1 MIVKQYRNYF
11 NETLKTIYPITEI
24 DSFFFLLL
32 EEYLGFRRVDIVLKS
47 DFKINQKTL
56 NLLQSATKQ
65 LEQEV
70 PLQYIIGKTEFYGL
84 PFAVNKHV
92 LIPRPETEELVAWVV
107 SESSRFKTFN
117 TSTKQ
122 TTETK
127 QLKILDIGTGSG
139 CIPVS
144 LKKQLP
150 FAEISAIDISNDAL
164 TVAKKNAVLNNVD
177 IHFILQDILKTVALD
192 QHYDI
197 IISNP
202 PYVTEQEWNTL
213 EPQVK
218 EWEDKNA
225 LVADDNGLDLYKK
238 IVGSASSFLK
248 EKTILSSDMPYIV
261 FEIGYKQAG
270 DLQLLLEGKSFGVA
284 VQKDFLNKDRVVFA
298 YRNILK

>member
-47 DFKINQKTL
+47 DFKITQETL

-84 PFAVNKHV
+84 PFVVNKHV

-122 TTETK
+122 TTDKK

-139 CIPVS
+139 CIPIS

-150 FAEISAIDISNDAL
+150 FAKISAIDISEEAL
-164 TVAKKNAVLNNVD
+164 SVAKKNAVLNNVD

-202 PYVTEQEWNTL
+202 PYVREL
-213 EPQVK
+213 EKK
-218 EWEDKNA
+218 ELKNNVLKNEPHVA
-225 LVADDNGLDLYKK
+225 LFVENDNPLIFYAKIAELAKNYLNKNGLL
-238 IVGSASSFLK
+238 F
-248 EKTILSSDMPYIV
+248 
-261 FEIGYKQAG
+261 FEINQYLGTETI
-270 DLQLLLEGKSFGVA
+270 DLVNKKGLKNIQLKKDMFGNDRIIVA
-284 VQKDFLNKDRVVFA
+284 SK
-298 YRNILK
+298 

>member
-47 DFKINQKTL
+47 DFKINQETL

-84 PFAVNKHV
+84 PFVVNKHV

-139 CIPVS
+139 CIPIS

-150 FAEISAIDISNDAL
+150 FAKISAIDISKEAL
-164 TVAKKNAVLNNVD
+164 SVAKKNAVLNNVD

-202 PYVTEQEWNTL
+202 PYVREL
-213 EPQVK
+213 EKK
-218 EWEDKNA
+218 ELKNNVLKNEPHVALFVENDNPLIFYDKIAELAKNY
-225 LVADDNGLDLYKK
+225 LNKNGLL
-238 IVGSASSFLK
+238 F
-248 EKTILSSDMPYIV
+248 
-261 FEIGYKQAG
+261 FEINQYLGTETIHLVNEKG
-270 DLQLLLEGKSFGVA
+270 LKNIQLKKDMFGNDRIIVA
-284 VQKDFLNKDRVVFA
+284 SK
-298 YRNILK
+298 

>member
-11 NETLKTIYPITEI
+11 NETLKKIYPITEI

-47 DFKINQKTL
+47 DFKITQETL
-56 NLLQSATKQ
+56 KLLQSATKQ

-84 PFAVNKHV
+84 PFVVNKHV
-92 LIPRPETEELVAWVV
+92 LIPRPETEELVACVV
-107 SESSRFKTFN
+107 SESSRVKTFN
-117 TSTKQ
+117 TSIKQ

-139 CIPVS
+139 CIPIS

-150 FAEISAIDISNDAL
+150 FAKISAIDISKEAL

-177 IHFILQDILKTVALD
+177 IHFILQDILKADALD
-192 QHYDI
+192 EHYDI

-202 PYVTEQEWNTL
+202 PYVREL
-213 EPQVK
+213 EKK
-218 EWEDKNA
+218 ELKNNVLKNEPHVALFVENDNPLIFYDKIAELAKNY
-225 LVADDNGLDLYKK
+225 LNKNG
-238 IVGSASSFLK
+238 
-248 EKTILSSDMPYIV
+248 ILF
-261 FEIGYKQAG
+261 FEINQYLATEAIHLVNEKGLKNI
-270 DLQLLLEGKSFGVA
+270 QLKKDMFG
-284 VQKDFLNKDRVVFA
+284 NDRM
-298 YRNILK
+298 ILASK

>member
-47 DFKINQKTL
+47 DFKISQETL

-84 PFAVNKHV
+84 PFVVNKHV

-122 TTETK
+122 TTDKK

-139 CIPVS
+139 CIPIS

-150 FAEISAIDISNDAL
+150 FAKISAIDISEEAL

-202 PYVTEQEWNTL
+202 PYVREL
-213 EPQVK
+213 EKK
-218 EWEDKNA
+218 ELKNNVLKNEPHVA
-225 LVADDNGLDLYKK
+225 LFVENDNPLIFYAKIAELAKNYLNKNGLL
-238 IVGSASSFLK
+238 F
-248 EKTILSSDMPYIV
+248 
-261 FEIGYKQAG
+261 FEINQYLGTETI
-270 DLQLLLEGKSFGVA
+270 DLVNKKGLKNIQLKKDMFGNDRIVVA
-284 VQKDFLNKDRVVFA
+284 SK
-298 YRNILK
+298 

>member
-47 DFKINQKTL
+47 DFKINQETL

-84 PFAVNKHV
+84 PFVVNKHV

-117 TSTKQ
+117 TSAKQ

-164 TVAKKNAVLNNVD
+164 SVAKKNAVLNNVD

-202 PYVTEQEWNTL
+202 PYVREL
-213 EPQVK
+213 EKK
-218 EWEDKNA
+218 ELKNNVLKNEPHVALFVENDNPLIFYDKIAELAKNY
-225 LVADDNGLDLYKK
+225 LNKNGLL
-238 IVGSASSFLK
+238 F
-248 EKTILSSDMPYIV
+248 
-261 FEIGYKQAG
+261 FEINQYLGTETIHLVNEKG
-270 DLQLLLEGKSFGVA
+270 LKNIQLKKDMFGNDRIIVA
-284 VQKDFLNKDRVVFA
+284 SK
-298 YRNILK
+298 

>member
-1 MIVKQYRNYF
+1 MIVKQYRKYF

-47 DFKINQKTL
+47 DFKIPQETL

-65 LEQEV
+65 LEQEI
-70 PLQYIIGKTEFYGL
+70 PLQHIIGKTEFYGL
-84 PFAVNKHV
+84 PFVVNKHV

-139 CIPVS
+139 CIPIS

-150 FAEISAIDISNDAL
+150 FAKISAIDISKEAL
-164 TVAKKNAVLNNVD
+164 SVAKKNAVLNNVD
-177 IHFILQDILKTVALD
+177 IHFILQDILKTVTLD

-202 PYVTEQEWNTL
+202 PYVREL
-213 EPQVK
+213 EKK
-218 EWEDKNA
+218 ELKNNVLKNEPHVA
-225 LVADDNGLDLYKK
+225 LFVENDNPLIFYAKIAELAKNYLNKNGLL
-238 IVGSASSFLK
+238 F
-248 EKTILSSDMPYIV
+248 
-261 FEIGYKQAG
+261 FEINQYLGTETI
-270 DLQLLLEGKSFGVA
+270 DLVNKKELKNIQLKKDMFGNDRMIVA
-284 VQKDFLNKDRVVFA
+284 SK
-298 YRNILK
+298 

>member
-47 DFKINQKTL
+47 DFKITQETL

-84 PFAVNKHV
+84 PFVVNKHV

-122 TTETK
+122 TTDKK

-139 CIPVS
+139 CIPIS

-150 FAEISAIDISNDAL
+150 FAKISAIDISEEAL
-164 TVAKKNAVLNNVD
+164 SVAKKNAVLNNVD

-202 PYVTEQEWNTL
+202 PYVREL
-213 EPQVK
+213 EKK
-218 EWEDKNA
+218 ELKNNVLKNEPHVA
-225 LVADDNGLDLYKK
+225 LFVENDNPLIFYAKIAELAKKYLNKNGLL
-238 IVGSASSFLK
+238 F
-248 EKTILSSDMPYIV
+248 
-261 FEIGYKQAG
+261 FEINQYLGTETI
-270 DLQLLLEGKSFGVA
+270 DLVNKKGLKNIQLKKDMFGNDRIIVA
-284 VQKDFLNKDRVVFA
+284 SK
-298 YRNILK
+298 

>member
-47 DFKINQKTL
+47 DFKITQETL

-84 PFAVNKHV
+84 PFVVNKHV
-92 LIPRPETEELVAWVV
+92 LIPRPETEELVACVV
-107 SESSRFKTFN
+107 SESSRVKTFN
-117 TSTKQ
+117 TSIKQ

-139 CIPVS
+139 CIPIS

-150 FAEISAIDISNDAL
+150 FAKISAIDISKEAL
-164 TVAKKNAVLNNVD
+164 SVAKKNAVLNNVD

-202 PYVTEQEWNTL
+202 PYVRGL
-213 EPQVK
+213 EKK
-218 EWEDKNA
+218 ELKNNVLKNEPHVA
-225 LVADDNGLDLYKK
+225 LFVENDNPLIFYAKIAELAKKYLNKNGLL
-238 IVGSASSFLK
+238 F
-248 EKTILSSDMPYIV
+248 
-261 FEIGYKQAG
+261 FEINQYLGTETI
-270 DLQLLLEGKSFGVA
+270 DLVNKKGLKNIQLKKDMFGNDRIIVA
-284 VQKDFLNKDRVVFA
+284 SK
-298 YRNILK
+298 

>member
-47 DFKINQKTL
+47 DFKITQETL

-65 LEQEV
+65 LEQEI

-84 PFAVNKHV
+84 PFVVNKHV

-139 CIPVS
+139 CIPIS

-150 FAEISAIDISNDAL
+150 FAKISAIDISKEAL
-164 TVAKKNAVLNNVD
+164 SVAKKNAVLNNVD

-202 PYVTEQEWNTL
+202 PYVREL
-213 EPQVK
+213 EKK
-218 EWEDKNA
+218 ELKNNVLKNEPHVA
-225 LVADDNGLDLYKK
+225 LFVENDNPLIFYAKIAELAKNYLNKNGLL
-238 IVGSASSFLK
+238 F
-248 EKTILSSDMPYIV
+248 
-261 FEIGYKQAG
+261 FEINQYLGTETI
-270 DLQLLLEGKSFGVA
+270 DLVNKKGLKNIQLKKDMFGNDRIVVA
-284 VQKDFLNKDRVVFA
+284 SK
-298 YRNILK
+298 

>member
-47 DFKINQKTL
+47 DFKITQETL

-70 PLQYIIGKTEFYGL
+70 PLQYVIGKTEFYGL
-84 PFAVNKHV
+84 PFVVNKHV
-92 LIPRPETEELVAWVV
+92 LIPRPETEELVACVV
-107 SESSRFKTFN
+107 SESSRVKTFN

-139 CIPVS
+139 CIPIS

-150 FAEISAIDISNDAL
+150 FAKISAIDISKEAL

-202 PYVTEQEWNTL
+202 PYVREL
-213 EPQVK
+213 EKK
-218 EWEDKNA
+218 ELKNNVLKNEPHVA
-225 LVADDNGLDLYKK
+225 LFVENDNPLIFYSKIAELAKKYLNKNGLL
-238 IVGSASSFLK
+238 F
-248 EKTILSSDMPYIV
+248 
-261 FEIGYKQAG
+261 FEINQYLGTETI
-270 DLQLLLEGKSFGVA
+270 DLINKKGLKNIQLKKDMFGNDRIVVA
-284 VQKDFLNKDRVVFA
+284 SK
-298 YRNILK
+298 

>member
-47 DFKINQKTL
+47 DFKITQETL

-84 PFAVNKHV
+84 PFVVNKHV

-139 CIPVS
+139 CIPIS

-150 FAEISAIDISNDAL
+150 FAKISAIDISKEAL

-202 PYVTEQEWNTL
+202 PYVREL
-213 EPQVK
+213 EKK
-218 EWEDKNA
+218 ELKNNVFKNEPHVA
-225 LVADDNGLDLYKK
+225 LFVENDNPLIFYAKIAELAKKYLNKNGLL
-238 IVGSASSFLK
+238 F
-248 EKTILSSDMPYIV
+248 
-261 FEIGYKQAG
+261 FEINQYLGTETI
-270 DLQLLLEGKSFGVA
+270 DLVNKKGLKNIQLKKDMFGNDRIIVA
-284 VQKDFLNKDRVVFA
+284 SK
-298 YRNILK
+298 

>member
-32 EEYLGFRRVDIVLKS
+32 EEYLGFKRIDIVLKS
-47 DFKINQKTL
+47 DFKITQETL

-84 PFAVNKHV
+84 PFVVNKHV

-139 CIPVS
+139 CIPIS

-150 FAEISAIDISNDAL
+150 FAKISAIDISKEAL

-202 PYVTEQEWNTL
+202 PYVREL
-213 EPQVK
+213 EKK
-218 EWEDKNA
+218 ELKNNVLKNEPHVA
-225 LVADDNGLDLYKK
+225 LFVENDNPLIFYAKIAELAKNYLNKNGLL
-238 IVGSASSFLK
+238 F
-248 EKTILSSDMPYIV
+248 
-261 FEIGYKQAG
+261 FEINQYIGTETI
-270 DLQLLLEGKSFGVA
+270 DLVNKKGLKNIQLKKDMFGNDRIIVA
-284 VQKDFLNKDRVVFA
+284 SK
-298 YRNILK
+298 

>member
-47 DFKINQKTL
+47 DFKINQETL

-84 PFAVNKHV
+84 PFVVNKHV

-164 TVAKKNAVLNNVD
+164 SVAKKNAVLNNVD

-202 PYVTEQEWNTL
+202 PYVREL
-213 EPQVK
+213 EKK
-218 EWEDKNA
+218 ELKNNVLKNEPHVALFVENDNPLIFYDKIAELAKNY
-225 LVADDNGLDLYKK
+225 LNKNGLL
-238 IVGSASSFLK
+238 F
-248 EKTILSSDMPYIV
+248 
-261 FEIGYKQAG
+261 FEINQYLGTETIHLVNEKG
-270 DLQLLLEGKSFGVA
+270 LKNIQLKKDMFGNDRIIVA
-284 VQKDFLNKDRVVFA
+284 SK
-298 YRNILK
+298 

>member
-47 DFKINQKTL
+47 DFKITQETL

-84 PFAVNKHV
+84 PFVVNKHV

-122 TTETK
+122 TTDKK

-139 CIPVS
+139 CIPIS

-150 FAEISAIDISNDAL
+150 FAKISAIDISEEAL

-202 PYVTEQEWNTL
+202 PYVREL
-213 EPQVK
+213 EKK
-218 EWEDKNA
+218 ELKNNVLKNEPHVA
-225 LVADDNGLDLYKK
+225 LFVENDNPLIFYAKIAELAKNYLNKNGLL
-238 IVGSASSFLK
+238 F
-248 EKTILSSDMPYIV
+248 
-261 FEIGYKQAG
+261 FEINQYLGTETI
-270 DLQLLLEGKSFGVA
+270 DLVNKKGLKNIQLKKDMFGNNRIVVA
-284 VQKDFLNKDRVVFA
+284 SK
-298 YRNILK
+298 

>member
-47 DFKINQKTL
+47 DFKITQETL

-84 PFAVNKHV
+84 PFVVNKHV

-122 TTETK
+122 TTDKK

-139 CIPVS
+139 CIPIS

-150 FAEISAIDISNDAL
+150 FAKISAIDISKEAL

-202 PYVTEQEWNTL
+202 PYVREL
-213 EPQVK
+213 EKK
-218 EWEDKNA
+218 ELKNNVLKNEPHVA
-225 LVADDNGLDLYKK
+225 LFVENDNPLIFYAKIAELAKNYLNKNGLL
-238 IVGSASSFLK
+238 F
-248 EKTILSSDMPYIV
+248 
-261 FEIGYKQAG
+261 FEINQYLGTETI
-270 DLQLLLEGKSFGVA
+270 DLVNKKGLKNIQLKKDMFGNDRIVVA
-284 VQKDFLNKDRVVFA
+284 SK
-298 YRNILK
+298 

>member
-84 PFAVNKHV
+84 PFVVNKHV

-139 CIPVS
+139 CIPIS

-150 FAEISAIDISNDAL
+150 FAKISAIDISKEAL

-202 PYVTEQEWNTL
+202 PYVREL
-213 EPQVK
+213 EKKELKNNVLKNEPHVALFVK
-218 EWEDKNA
+218 NDNPLIFYDKIAELAKNY
-225 LVADDNGLDLYKK
+225 LNKNGLL
-238 IVGSASSFLK
+238 F
-248 EKTILSSDMPYIV
+248 
-261 FEIGYKQAG
+261 FEINQYLGTETINLVNKKG
-270 DLQLLLEGKSFGVA
+270 LKNIQLKKDMFGNDRIIVA
-284 VQKDFLNKDRVVFA
+284 SK
-298 YRNILK
+298 

>member
-47 DFKINQKTL
+47 DFKITQENL

-84 PFAVNKHV
+84 PFVVNKHV

-139 CIPVS
+139 CIPIS

-150 FAEISAIDISNDAL
+150 FAKISAIDISKEAL

-202 PYVTEQEWNTL
+202 PYVREL
-213 EPQVK
+213 EKK
-218 EWEDKNA
+218 ELKNNVLKNEPHVA
-225 LVADDNGLDLYKK
+225 LFVENDNPLIFYSKIAELAKKYLNKNGLL
-238 IVGSASSFLK
+238 F
-248 EKTILSSDMPYIV
+248 
-261 FEIGYKQAG
+261 FEINQYLGTETI
-270 DLQLLLEGKSFGVA
+270 DLVNKKGLKNIQLKKDMFGNDRIIVA
-284 VQKDFLNKDRVVFA
+284 SK
-298 YRNILK
+298 

>member
-32 EEYLGFRRVDIVLKS
+32 EEYLGFKRIDIVLKS
-47 DFKINQKTL
+47 DFKITQETL

-84 PFAVNKHV
+84 PFVVNKHV

-139 CIPVS
+139 CIPIS

-150 FAEISAIDISNDAL
+150 FAKISAIDISKEAL

-202 PYVTEQEWNTL
+202 PYVREL
-213 EPQVK
+213 EKK
-218 EWEDKNA
+218 ELKNNVLKNEPHVA
-225 LVADDNGLDLYKK
+225 LFVENDNPLIFYAKIAELAKNYLNKNGLL
-238 IVGSASSFLK
+238 F
-248 EKTILSSDMPYIV
+248 
-261 FEIGYKQAG
+261 FEINQYLGTETI
-270 DLQLLLEGKSFGVA
+270 DLVNKKGLKNIQLKKDMFGNDRIIVA
-284 VQKDFLNKDRVVFA
+284 SK
-298 YRNILK
+298 

>member
-32 EEYLGFRRVDIVLKS
+32 EEYLGFKRIDIVLKS
-47 DFKINQKTL
+47 DFKITQETL

-84 PFAVNKHV
+84 PFVVNKHV

-139 CIPVS
+139 CIPIS

-150 FAEISAIDISNDAL
+150 FAKISAIDISKEAL

-202 PYVTEQEWNTL
+202 PYVREL
-213 EPQVK
+213 EKK
-218 EWEDKNA
+218 ELKNNVLKNEPHVA
-225 LVADDNGLDLYKK
+225 LFVENDNPLIFYAKIAELAKKYLNKNGLL
-238 IVGSASSFLK
+238 F
-248 EKTILSSDMPYIV
+248 
-261 FEIGYKQAG
+261 FEINQYLGTETI
-270 DLQLLLEGKSFGVA
+270 DLVNKKGLKNIQLKKDMFGNDRIVVA
-284 VQKDFLNKDRVVFA
+284 SK
-298 YRNILK
+298 

>member
-47 DFKINQKTL
+47 DFKITQETL

-65 LEQEV
+65 LEQE

-84 PFAVNKHV
+84 PFVVNKHV

-139 CIPVS
+139 CIPIS

-150 FAEISAIDISNDAL
+150 FAKISAIDISKEAL

-202 PYVTEQEWNTL
+202 PYVREL
-213 EPQVK
+213 EKK
-218 EWEDKNA
+218 ELKNNVLKNEPHVA
-225 LVADDNGLDLYKK
+225 LFVENDNPLIFYAKIAELAKKYLNKNGLL
-238 IVGSASSFLK
+238 F
-248 EKTILSSDMPYIV
+248 
-261 FEIGYKQAG
+261 FEINQYLGTETI
-270 DLQLLLEGKSFGVA
+270 DLVNKKGLKNIQLKKDMFGNDRIVVA
-284 VQKDFLNKDRVVFA
+284 SK
-298 YRNILK
+298 

>member
-47 DFKINQKTL
+47 DFKITPETL

-84 PFAVNKHV
+84 PFVVNKHV
-92 LIPRPETEELVAWVV
+92 LIPRPETEELVACVV
-107 SESSRFKTFN
+107 SESSRVKTFN

-150 FAEISAIDISNDAL
+150 FAKISAIDISKEAL
-164 TVAKKNAVLNNVD
+164 SVAKKNAVLNNVD

-192 QHYDI
+192 QQYDI

-202 PYVTEQEWNTL
+202 PYVREL
-213 EPQVK
+213 EKK
-218 EWEDKNA
+218 ELKNNVLKNEPHLA
-225 LVADDNGLDLYKK
+225 LFVENDNPLIFYAKIAELAKKYLNKNGLL
-238 IVGSASSFLK
+238 F
-248 EKTILSSDMPYIV
+248 
-261 FEIGYKQAG
+261 FEINQYLATETI
-270 DLQLLLEGKSFGVA
+270 DLVNKKGLKNIQLKKDMFGNDRIIVA
-284 VQKDFLNKDRVVFA
+284 SK
-298 YRNILK
+298 

>member
-47 DFKINQKTL
+47 DFKITQETL

-84 PFAVNKHV
+84 PFVVNKHV
-92 LIPRPETEELVAWVV
+92 LIPRPETEELVACVV

-122 TTETK
+122 TTDKK

-139 CIPVS
+139 CIPIS

-150 FAEISAIDISNDAL
+150 FAKISAIDISKEAL

-202 PYVTEQEWNTL
+202 PYVREL
-213 EPQVK
+213 EKK
-218 EWEDKNA
+218 ELKNNVLKNEPHVA
-225 LVADDNGLDLYKK
+225 LFVENDNPLIFYAKIAELAKNYLNKNGLL
-238 IVGSASSFLK
+238 F
-248 EKTILSSDMPYIV
+248 
-261 FEIGYKQAG
+261 FEINQYLGTETI
-270 DLQLLLEGKSFGVA
+270 DLVNKKGLKNIQLKKDMFGNDRIIVA
-284 VQKDFLNKDRVVFA
+284 SK
-298 YRNILK
+298 

>member
-47 DFKINQKTL
+47 DFKITQETL

-84 PFAVNKHV
+84 PFVVNKHV

-122 TTETK
+122 TTDKK

-139 CIPVS
+139 CIPIS

-150 FAEISAIDISNDAL
+150 FAKISAIDISEEAL

-202 PYVTEQEWNTL
+202 PYVREL
-213 EPQVK
+213 EKK
-218 EWEDKNA
+218 ELKNNVLKNEPHVA
-225 LVADDNGLDLYKK
+225 LFVENDNPLIFYAKIAELAKNYLNKNGLL
-238 IVGSASSFLK
+238 F
-248 EKTILSSDMPYIV
+248 
-261 FEIGYKQAG
+261 FEINQYLGTETI
-270 DLQLLLEGKSFGVA
+270 DLVNKKGLKNIQLKKDMFGNDRIVVA
-284 VQKDFLNKDRVVFA
+284 SK
-298 YRNILK
+298 